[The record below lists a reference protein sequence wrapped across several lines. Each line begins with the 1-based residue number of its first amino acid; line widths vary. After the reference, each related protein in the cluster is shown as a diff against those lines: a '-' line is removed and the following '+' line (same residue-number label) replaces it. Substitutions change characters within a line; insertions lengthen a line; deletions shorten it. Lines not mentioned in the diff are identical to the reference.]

1 MNLNE
6 ILIVIVLLVLLIFVI
21 IQVINSRVNEPFNQD
36 QDQSN
41 DNYLKE
47 HSDETCNNYP
57 FLKDECSEE
66 YLNLAGDIHV
76 QYNEEAIPKHS
87 NGDNIHFVYP
97 NNPCCLRT
105 CINDFTYTK
114 ENTLNNSTDFSK
126 IGTYKEH
133 IDKNLY
139 FASKCNM
146 CLDNFYVSLKRLS
159 SNKHCDVVETKTY
172 NNSGCD
178 KQI

>member
-21 IQVINSRVNEPFNQD
+21 IQVINSRVNEPFNQEK
-36 QDQSN
+36 SN
-41 DNYLKE
+41 NNYKKE
-47 HSDETCNNYP
+47 HSDNTCDNYP
-57 FLKDECSEE
+57 FLNDECSEE
-66 YLNLAGDIHV
+66 YLNLSGDIHV
-76 QYNEEAIPKHS
+76 QYNKEAIPKHS
-87 NGDNIHFVYP
+87 NGHNIHFVYP

-114 ENTLNNSTDFSK
+114 ENTPKNSPHFSN
-126 IGTYKEH
+126 IGKYKDH

-139 FASKCNM
+139 FASKCSM

-159 SNKHCDVVETKTY
+159 SNKHCDDDDTQTN